1 MSRIVLTVGGVG
13 KTYTDKHFK
22 NVYDFDQH
30 TLDYLYYRDGFEHL
44 SDEEFKGQPNRK
56 RREHWFEKYMVDFCH
71 LIDSNQYDVV
81 LSWVNKDCIDYLL
94 EHNYPVEL
102 VLVNPDSDMT
112 YYMDMLRSRGN
123 IDISITNTIM
133 SYRSTCDTFIPLKGK
148 LKNLYVVSNKTRLS
162 DLLLF
167 SGTNLIDLYGNILSV
182 NDIDENKRNEI
193 ERDATP
199 L

>member
-1 MSRIVLTVGGVG
+1 MS
-13 KTYTDKHFK
+13 
-22 NVYDFDQH
+22 
-30 TLDYLYYRDGFEHL
+30 
-44 SDEEFKGQPNRK
+44 
-56 RREHWFEKYMVDFCH
+56 WA
-71 LIDSNQYDVV
+71 
-81 LSWVNKDCIDYLL
+81 NKDCIDYLL

-102 VLVNPDSDMT
+102 VLVNPDSDMS
-112 YYMDMLRSRGN
+112 YYRDMLRSRGN
-123 IDISITNTIM
+123 IDISIANTIM
-133 SYRSTCDTFIPLKGK
+133 SYRSTFDTFIPLKGK

-167 SGTNLIDLYGNILSV
+167 SGTNLIDLDGNILSV